1 MELRNINRYFDHTN
15 LAQDATKE
23 EIVALCKE
31 AKQHHFASVCVN
43 PYRVGT
49 ASQELKN
56 SGVAVCTVVGFP
68 LGASQT
74 SIKVMETKKAI
85 KDGATEIDMVMN
97 IGALKDK
104 NYDKV
109 LKDIKRVKKAC
120 SKNAILKV
128 ILETGMLEE
137 KEIVRAC
144 QLAVAAKAD
153 FVKTSTGFYEKKA
166 TLEAVRIMK
175 DTVKDK
181 AKVKAAGVIR
191 DLKTAKAMIEA
202 GADRLGTSATIHII
216 QEFNDESNLDSGS
229 EK

>member
-43 PYRVGT
+43 PYRVGM

-181 AKVKAAGVIR
+181 AKVKAAGGIR
-191 DLKTAKAMIEA
+191 DLKTAEAMIEA
-202 GADRLGTSATIHII
+202 GADRLGTSATIHIM
-216 QEFNDESNLDSGS
+216 QEFNDGSNLDRGS

>member
-43 PYRVGT
+43 PYRVGM

-181 AKVKAAGVIR
+181 AKVKAAGGIR
-191 DLKTAKAMIEA
+191 DLKTAEAMIEA
-202 GADRLGTSATIHII
+202 GADRLGTSATIHIM
-216 QEFNDESNLDSGS
+216 QEFNDDLNLDSGS

>member
-1 MELRNINRYFDHTN
+1 MQVQNWNQYFDHTN

-23 EIVALCKE
+23 EIIALCKE
-31 AKQHHFASVCVN
+31 AKQYHFASVCVN
-43 PYRVGT
+43 PYRVGV

-56 SGVAVCTVVGFP
+56 SGVEVCTVVGFP

-104 NYDKV
+104 DYDKV
-109 LKDIKRVKKAC
+109 KKDIKKVKKAC

-137 KEIVRAC
+137 NEIIKAC

-166 TLEAVRIMK
+166 TVEAVKIMK
-175 DTVKDK
+175 DTVADK
-181 AKVKAAGVIR
+181 AKVKAAGGIR

-202 GADRLGTSATIHII
+202 GADRLGTSATVNIVK
-216 QEFNDESNLDSGS
+216 ETE
-229 EK
+229 

>member
-1 MELRNINRYFDHTN
+1 MQEQNWNQYFDHTN
-15 LAQDATKE
+15 LAQNATKE
-23 EIVALCKE
+23 EIITLCKE
-31 AKQHHFASVCVN
+31 AKQYHFASVCVN
-43 PYRVGT
+43 PYRVGV

-56 SGVAVCTVVGFP
+56 SGVEVCTVVGFP

-104 NYDKV
+104 DYDKV
-109 LKDIKRVKKAC
+109 KKDIKKVKKAC

-137 KEIVRAC
+137 KEIIKAC

-166 TLEAVRIMK
+166 TVEAVKIMK
-175 DTVKDK
+175 ATVTDK
-181 AKVKAAGVIR
+181 AKVKAAGGIR
-191 DLKTAKAMIEA
+191 DLETAKAMIEA
-202 GADRLGTSATIHII
+202 GADRLGTSATISILK
-216 QEFNDESNLDSGS
+216 ELEL
-229 EK
+229 

>member
-74 SIKVMETKKAI
+74 SIKVMETKNAI

-181 AKVKAAGVIR
+181 AKVKAAGGIR

>member
-1 MELRNINRYFDHTN
+1 MQEQNWNQYFDHTN

-23 EIVALCKE
+23 EIIALCKE
-31 AKQHHFASVCVN
+31 AKQYHFASVCVN
-43 PYRVGT
+43 PYRVGV

-56 SGVAVCTVVGFP
+56 SGVEVCTVVGFP

-104 NYDKV
+104 DYDKV
-109 LKDIKRVKKAC
+109 KKDIKKVKKAC

-137 KEIVRAC
+137 NEIIKAC

-166 TLEAVRIMK
+166 TVEAVKIMK
-175 DTVKDK
+175 DTVADK
-181 AKVKAAGVIR
+181 AKVKAAGGIR

-202 GADRLGTSATIHII
+202 GADRLGTSATVNIVK
-216 QEFNDESNLDSGS
+216 ETE
-229 EK
+229 

>member
-43 PYRVGT
+43 PYRVGM

-97 IGALKDK
+97 IGM
-104 NYDKV
+104 
-109 LKDIKRVKKAC
+109 I
-120 SKNAILKV
+120 
-128 ILETGMLEE
+128 
-137 KEIVRAC
+137 
-144 QLAVAAKAD
+144 
-153 FVKTSTGFYEKKA
+153 
-166 TLEAVRIMK
+166 IM
-175 DTVKDK
+175 
-181 AKVKAAGVIR
+181 
-191 DLKTAKAMIEA
+191 
-202 GADRLGTSATIHII
+202 RL
-216 QEFNDESNLDSGS
+216 
-229 EK
+229 

>member
-43 PYRVGT
+43 PYRVGM

-181 AKVKAAGVIR
+181 AKVKAAGGIR
-191 DLKTAKAMIEA
+191 DLKTAEAMIEA
-202 GADRLGTSATIHII
+202 GADRLGTSATIHIM
-216 QEFNDESNLDSGS
+216 QEFNDGSNLDRGR

>member
-1 MELRNINRYFDHTN
+1 MQVQNWNQYFDHTN

-23 EIVALCKE
+23 EIITLCKE
-31 AKQHHFASVCVN
+31 AKQYQFASVCVN
-43 PYRVGT
+43 PCRVGT

-56 SGVAVCTVVGFP
+56 SGVEVCTVVGFP
-68 LGASQT
+68 LGANQT

-97 IGALKDK
+97 IGALKDGDY
-104 NYDKV
+104 NKV
-109 LKDIKRVKKAC
+109 KKDIKRVKKAC

-137 KEIVRAC
+137 KEIIKAC

-166 TLEAVRIMK
+166 TVEAVKIMK

-181 AKVKAAGVIR
+181 AKVKAAGGIR
-191 DLKTAKAMIEA
+191 DLKTAKEMIEA
-202 GADRLGTSATIHII
+202 GADRLGTSATVNIVK
-216 QEFNDESNLDSGS
+216 EME
-229 EK
+229 

>member
-1 MELRNINRYFDHTN
+1 MQVQNWNQYFDHTN

-23 EIVALCKE
+23 EIIALCKE
-31 AKQHHFASVCVN
+31 AKQYHFASVCVN
-43 PYRVGT
+43 PYRVGV
-49 ASQELKN
+49 ARQELKN
-56 SGVAVCTVVGFP
+56 SGVEVCTVVGFP

-104 NYDKV
+104 DYDKV
-109 LKDIKRVKKAC
+109 KKDIKKVKKAC

-137 KEIVRAC
+137 NEIIKAC

-166 TLEAVRIMK
+166 TVEAVKIMK
-175 DTVKDK
+175 DTVADK
-181 AKVKAAGVIR
+181 AKVKAAGGIR

-202 GADRLGTSATIHII
+202 GADRLGTSATVNIVK
-216 QEFNDESNLDSGS
+216 ETE
-229 EK
+229 

>member
-74 SIKVMETKKAI
+74 SIKVMETKKAF

-181 AKVKAAGVIR
+181 AKVKAAGGIR

>member
-1 MELRNINRYFDHTN
+1 
-15 LAQDATKE
+15 
-23 EIVALCKE
+23 
-31 AKQHHFASVCVN
+31 
-43 PYRVGT
+43 
-49 ASQELKN
+49 
-56 SGVAVCTVVGFP
+56 
-68 LGASQT
+68 
-74 SIKVMETKKAI
+74 METKKAI

-181 AKVKAAGVIR
+181 AKVKAAGGIR

>member
-31 AKQHHFASVCVN
+31 AKQYHFASVCVN

-181 AKVKAAGVIR
+181 AKVKAAGGIR
-191 DLKTAKAMIEA
+191 DLKTAEAMIEA
-202 GADRLGTSATIHII
+202 GADRLGTSATIHIM
-216 QEFNDESNLDSGS
+216 QEFNDGSNLDRGS